1 MAGGD
6 KPYRVYRGGRQKGRV
21 PVVAPERAPGDD
33 GRGARPPLLRE
44 GRPSRRLGWGRW
56 IGIGFAGLLLVLLLW
71 AVTSWLAVRGGVNAA
86 NDRLEGGVRTTLA
99 PQDGL
104 LLTHPTTILLLG
116 TDHAITEARAGLR
129 HSDSILL
136 VRTEP
141 KFNRIAYLSIP
152 RDLLV
157 DVPGF
162 GRDRINTAYQVGG
175 AALAVRT
182 VRGYT
187 GIPINHL
194 AIVDFARFQTLID
207 ELGGIT
213 IDVPARIVSKP
224 FDCPYTADR
233 CARWEGWRFAKGEQH
248 MDGRRALVYARI
260 RANKL
265 DPAESDITRGGR
277 QQEVL
282 QAIASKLTSP
292 GTLARLPFLGDD
304 ALRPLATDIGT
315 WEFVQLGWRKFR
327 ADKTLRCR
335 LGGDDLNIGGR
346 AVLSPV
352 EENRNVV
359 AMFMGV
365 SAPQPALPGS
375 GPFAPGC
382 IVGKG

>member
-1 MAGGD
+1 MAARD

-21 PVVAPERAPGDD
+21 PVLTPEDRPGRD
-33 GRGARPPLLRE
+33 GRGSRPPLVHPD
-44 GRPSRRLGWGRW
+44 RPRRRAWGRW
-56 IGIGFAGLLLVLLLW
+56 ITLGLATFLLVLLVW
-71 AVTSWLAVRGGVNAA
+71 GVTSWLAMRSAVRAA
-86 NDRLEGGVRTTLA
+86 NERLEPGVRTTLA

-116 TDHAITEARAGLR
+116 TDHARTEARAGLR
-129 HSDSILL
+129 HADSILL

-141 KFNRIAYLSIP
+141 RFNRVAYLSIP

-182 VRGYT
+182 VRSYT
-187 GIPINHL
+187 GIPVNHV
-194 AIVDFARFQTLID
+194 ATVDFARFEQLVD
-207 ELGGIT
+207 ALGGIT
-213 IDVPARIVSKP
+213 IDVPAPIVSKP
-224 FDCPYTADR
+224 FDCPYTAER
-233 CARWEGWRFAKGEQH
+233 CRSWRGWRFAKGEQT

-260 RANKL
+260 RVNAL
-265 DPAESDITRGGR
+265 DPAENDVTRGGR

-292 GTLARLPFLGDD
+292 GTLARMPFLGDEV
-304 ALRPLATDIGT
+304 LRPLATDLDT
-315 WEFVQLGWRKFR
+315 WQFVQLGWRKFR
-327 ADKTLRCR
+327 ADRTLRCR

-365 SAPQPALPGS
+365 SAPQPPPPGS
-375 GPFAPGC
+375 GAFGPGC
-382 IVGKG
+382 ATAAG

>member
-21 PVVAPERAPGDD
+21 PVLTPDREGGD
-33 GRGARPPLLRE
+33 GRGATPPLLGE
-44 GRPSRRLGWGRW
+44 PERRRIAWGRW
-56 IGIGFAGLLLVLLLW
+56 IGIGFASVAFLLLVW
-71 AVTSWLAVRGGVNAA
+71 GVMSWLAVRSSVNAA
-86 NDRLEGGVRTTLA
+86 NDRLERGVRTTLA

-104 LLTHPTTILLLG
+104 LLSHPTTILLLG
-116 TDHAITEARAGLR
+116 TDHAASEARAGLR

-141 KFNRIAYLSIP
+141 RFNRVSYLSVP

-182 VRGYT
+182 VRAYT
-187 GIPINHL
+187 GIPINHI
-194 AIVDFARFQTLID
+194 AVVDFARFEKLID
-207 ELGGIT
+207 ALGGVT
-213 IDVPARIVSKP
+213 IDVPAPIVSKP

-233 CARWEGWRFAKGEQH
+233 CARWKGWRFAKGKQE

-260 RANKL
+260 RVNTL
-265 DPAESDITRGGR
+265 DLSESDITRGGR

-282 QAIASKLTSP
+282 QAIASKLTGP
-292 GTLARLPFLGDD
+292 GTLARMPFLGDEV
-304 ALRPLATDIGT
+304 LRPLATDIGT
-315 WEFVQLGWRKFR
+315 WEFMQLGWRKFR

-335 LGGDDLNIGGR
+335 LGGDNLNIGGR

-365 SAPQPALPGS
+365 SAPQPAPPGS

-382 IVGKG
+382 LVEKG

>member
-1 MAGGD
+1 MAGQTAT
-6 KPYRVYRGGRQKGRV
+6 PTQVTAPAVAPPVALALESARVLELDERGFRRGG
-21 PVVAPERAPGDD
+21 AA
-33 GRGARPPLLRE
+33 
-44 GRPSRRLGWGRW
+44 
-56 IGIGFAGLLLVLLLW
+56 ILLVLLVW
-71 AVTSWLAVRGGVNAA
+71 GVTAWLAVRSGVKAA
-86 NDRLEGGVRTTLA
+86 NDRLEPGTRAVLA

-104 LLTHPTTILLLG
+104 LLSHPTTILLLG
-116 TDHAITEARAGLR
+116 TDHSQHATREGLR

-141 KFNRIAYLSIP
+141 KFNRIAYLSVP

-162 GRDRINTAYQVGG
+162 GRDRINVAYQIGG
-175 AALAVRT
+175 APLALRT

-187 GIPINHL
+187 GIPINHV
-194 AIVDFARFQTLID
+194 AIVDFSRFESLID
-207 ELGGIT
+207 ALGGIT
-213 IDVPARIVSKP
+213 IDVPAPIQSKP
-224 FDCPYTADR
+224 FDCPYTAER
-233 CARWEGWRFAKGEQH
+233 CARWAGWRFAKGEQEL
-248 MDGRRALVYARI
+248 DGRRALVYARI
-260 RANKL
+260 RVNQLDAN
-265 DPAESDITRGGR
+265 ETDITRGER
-277 QQEVL
+277 QQTVL
-282 QAIASKLTSP
+282 QAIASGLTSP
-292 GTLARLPFLGDD
+292 GTLARMPFLGDEV
-304 ALRPLATDIGT
+304 LRPLATDIST
-315 WEFVQLGWRKFR
+315 WQFVQLGWRKFR
-327 ADKTLRCR
+327 ADKALRCR